1 MSAVRHSAFALVAG
15 LVVAATLVSAPESLA
30 RSTQQIHTLTVTAAS
45 SETEHGGGDTGP
57 AGLSKGDTFVSN
69 AKVRSRAGRVVGT
82 YHVACVITDE
92 NDNRGN
98 AWSICWTVARIT
110 GHGTLIATGLAELLH
125 VKTAPGGF
133 GVAPPK
139 ATFAI
144 VGGTGSYTGAH
155 GQVTSKRTAST
166 RTLSYRFML

>member
-1 MSAVRHSAFALVAG
+1 VSALRGSVLAVVAG
-15 LVVAATLVSAPESLA
+15 LAVVATLVLAPASLA
-30 RSTQQIHTLTVTAAS
+30 RSTHTLTVIAAS
-45 SETEHGGGDTGP
+45 TDTEHGGGDTGP
-57 AGLSKGDTFVSN
+57 PGLSKGDTYVSN
-69 AKVRSRAGRVVGT
+69 AKVRNRAGRVVGT

-110 GHGTLIATGLAELLH
+110 GRGTLLATGLAELLH

-144 VGGTGSYTGAH
+144 VGGTGSYTGAR
-155 GQVTSKRTAST
+155 GQVTSKRSAST
-166 RTLSYRFML
+166 RTLRYRFML